1 MRRVAPLAIVVA
13 LVAMSACASSAGDQS
28 STRKPVNKRNAL
40 PTHLSADN
48 PGCQYIVT
56 GTQKRSTAPGTDLE
70 YMTSAVAEPTA
81 CYDKVTFEFDKG
93 DGPGLPPGYTV
104 EYRKKPFGLTGPDGK
119 AVATSTGGF
128 KEAKA
133 VLYVEMQPT
142 ATQDRRNPRRF
153 VDTYPG
159 NLRLLLKG
167 MKHAVIVEWVQKL
180 PESLPSPT
188 TTTTSTATPVVQR
201 VVWLIG
207 LDAKRPF
214 TVDYASEPNPHVS
227 VLIMH

>member
-1 MRRVAPLAIVVA
+1 VRRVAPLAVVVA
-13 LVAMSACASSAGDQS
+13 LAAMSACASSADDQS
-28 STRKPVNKRNAL
+28 TARKGSAKRHAVPTRL
-40 PTHLSADN
+40 TADN

-56 GTQKRSTAPGTDLE
+56 GTEKRSTTPSTDLE
-70 YMTSAVAEPTA
+70 YMTGAVAEPAA

-93 DGPGLPPGYTV
+93 DGAGLPPGYTV

-119 AVATSTGGF
+119 AIATSTGGF
-128 KEAKA
+128 KEVKA

-142 ATQDRRNPRRF
+142 STQDHRNPRRSI
-153 VDTYPG
+153 DTYPG

-167 MKHAVIVEWVQKL
+167 MKHVVIVEWVQKL

-188 TTTTSTATPVVQR
+188 TTTSSAAPVVQR

-207 LDAKRPF
+207 LDQKRPF